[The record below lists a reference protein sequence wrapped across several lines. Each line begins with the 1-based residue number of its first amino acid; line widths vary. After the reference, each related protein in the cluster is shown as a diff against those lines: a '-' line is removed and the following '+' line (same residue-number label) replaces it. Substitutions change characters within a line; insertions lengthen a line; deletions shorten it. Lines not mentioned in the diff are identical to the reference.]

1 MAYILSNFANNKC
14 KEGYIMKECIFG
26 LALGV
31 LVGALVVTSSSKAQD
46 MVEKGKEMISKNM
59 KKLAKK

>member
-1 MAYILSNFANNKC
+1 
-14 KEGYIMKECIFG
+14 MKECIFG